1 MEQEQ
6 QCLNVSDD
14 EVAQQG
20 PRALLGGGATVSGG
34 TLDTEGDVI
43 GQTQWQ
49 VIREAKA
56 GGKTVSAIAREMG
69 LDRKTVRSALHSE
82 HWRPYSRAQ
91 RPTKLDEHMAWLSAR
106 APQVNFSARILHQEL
121 RLQRSFE
128 GSYEVVKV
136 AVRPLRAQAASAAL
150 TQRRFE
156 TEPGE
161 QAQVDWGQ
169 VKVYFGEQVVRV
181 HIFVMT
187 LGYSRRGYAEG
198 FCHERLDNLLAAHE
212 HAFAHFGGRCENLL
226 FDRMRTVVHRDR
238 EGSRLNTTFDAF
250 AQHWGFRIRLCQPYR
265 AKTKGKVESGVK
277 YVKRNFV
284 PGRTFRDL
292 DDFNEQLRTWQAEVA
307 DVRIHGTTHQRPI
320 DRFQDEAPHLAPT
333 ASQPSFRD
341 AMVRERV
348 VAEDWLISIEG
359 NRYSVPFKL
368 IGKTVQVVR
377 EGAHWVIRH
386 GGQEVAR
393 HEVQAGKALL
403 NAKPEHGPRAQRGEQ
418 VPSLAPPAPT
428 PDSPAHPAQAQ
439 EVEVRDLSVYEQ
451 LAAALEAA

>member
-1 MEQEQ
+1 
-6 QCLNVSDD
+6 
-14 EVAQQG
+14 
-20 PRALLGGGATVSGG
+20 
-34 TLDTEGDVI
+34 
-43 GQTQWQ
+43 
-49 VIREAKA
+49 
-56 GGKTVSAIAREMG
+56 
-69 LDRKTVRSALHSE
+69 
-82 HWRPYSRAQ
+82 
-91 RPTKLDEHMAWLSAR
+91 
-106 APQVNFSARILHQEL
+106 
-121 RLQRSFE
+121 
-128 GSYEVVKV
+128 
-136 AVRPLRAQAASAAL
+136 LRAQAAAAAL

-169 VKVYFGEQVVRV
+169 VKVHFGEQVVRV

-198 FCHERLDNLLAAHE
+198 FLHERLDNLLAAHE

-226 FDRMRTVVHRDR
+226 FDRMRTVVHHDR
-238 EGSRLNTTFDAF
+238 EGSRLNTTFEAF

-292 DDFNEQLRTWQAEVA
+292 DDFNDQLRTWQAEVA

-320 DRFQDEAPHLAPT
+320 DRFQEEAAQLAPT
-333 ASQPSFRD
+333 ASQSSFRD

-348 VAEDWLISIEG
+348 VAEDWLVSIEG

-368 IGKTVQVVR
+368 IGKPVQVVR

-393 HEVQAGKALL
+393 HEVLAGKAQLCVL
-403 NAKPEHGPRAQRGEQ
+403 PEHGPRAQRSEQ
-418 VPSLAPPAPT
+418 VPALAPPAPEA
-428 PDSPAHPAQAQ
+428 DSPAHPALAQ

-451 LAAALEAA
+451 LAAALEAV